1 MGSET
6 QSSFLSVNVKPSRVI
21 PSISGDPQGQL
32 NIIIVTVVC
41 GIMIIIMIMVVY
53 MMCKRHQRHAVEHT
67 IRTSFSGHGKADH
80 EFTVPFSPAHAQRP
94 LVVANQYTTS
104 DHRRSSGNSDF
115 KIDTSGSASQVCVN
129 PQLSVVDP
137 TRIVIQDSSSE
148 RDSGT
153 GDSRK
158 SRDNLDDEDVVD
170 NDQFQPLSPLLMPN
184 LPARNGGGESTVS
197 LTEFEDT
204 NLTHL
209 DCEDLEEDDEETGCG
224 EAMLSASNSIAS
236 DSDDTSTV
244 FSESGD
250 QALQEQ
256 EVSFRTFHPKK
267 SLSRDFLNTRPP
279 PPRPMPRTNPLKKR
293 SSAIELNGQKH
304 LEIEVDRADESQ
316 QHPLDPV
323 AYRGGLPMSSTPF
336 NKGLEV
342 NEKLL
347 EYSLN
352 STDYSLHETKLV
364 RNGRPDFV
372 NSLPRRKQS
381 RRKRGQTRKDPKEEL
396 YTTVPLKDDKMF

>member
-1 MGSET
+1 
-6 QSSFLSVNVKPSRVI
+6 
-21 PSISGDPQGQL
+21 
-32 NIIIVTVVC
+32 
-41 GIMIIIMIMVVY
+41 
-53 MMCKRHQRHAVEHT
+53 
-67 IRTSFSGHGKADH
+67 
-80 EFTVPFSPAHAQRP
+80 
-94 LVVANQYTTS
+94 
-104 DHRRSSGNSDF
+104 
-115 KIDTSGSASQVCVN
+115 
-129 PQLSVVDP
+129 
-137 TRIVIQDSSSE
+137 
-148 RDSGT
+148 
-153 GDSRK
+153 
-158 SRDNLDDEDVVD
+158 
-170 NDQFQPLSPLLMPN
+170 
-184 LPARNGGGESTVS
+184 
-197 LTEFEDT
+197 
-204 NLTHL
+204 
-209 DCEDLEEDDEETGCG
+209 
-224 EAMLSASNSIAS
+224 MLSASNSIAS

-256 EVSFRTFHPKK
+256 EVSFRTFQPNR

-352 STDYSLHETKLV
+352 STDYSLHETRLV
-364 RNGRPDFV
+364 RNGQRADFV
-372 NSLPRRKQS
+372 NSLPRRKQN
-381 RRKRGQTRKDPKEEL
+381 RRKRGRESRNDPPPEEL
-396 YTTVPLKDDKMF
+396 YTT

>member
-1 MGSET
+1 
-6 QSSFLSVNVKPSRVI
+6 
-21 PSISGDPQGQL
+21 
-32 NIIIVTVVC
+32 
-41 GIMIIIMIMVVY
+41 
-53 MMCKRHQRHAVEHT
+53 
-67 IRTSFSGHGKADH
+67 
-80 EFTVPFSPAHAQRP
+80 
-94 LVVANQYTTS
+94 
-104 DHRRSSGNSDF
+104 
-115 KIDTSGSASQVCVN
+115 
-129 PQLSVVDP
+129 
-137 TRIVIQDSSSE
+137 
-148 RDSGT
+148 
-153 GDSRK
+153 
-158 SRDNLDDEDVVD
+158 
-170 NDQFQPLSPLLMPN
+170 
-184 LPARNGGGESTVS
+184 
-197 LTEFEDT
+197 
-204 NLTHL
+204 
-209 DCEDLEEDDEETGCG
+209 
-224 EAMLSASNSIAS
+224 MLSASNSIAS

-244 FSESGD
+244 FSDSGD

-256 EVSFRTFHPKK
+256 EVSFRTFQPHR
-267 SLSRDFLNTRPP
+267 SLSRDFLNSPQCRPP
-279 PPRPMPRTNPLKKR
+279 PKPAPRTNPLKKR

-304 LEIEVDRADESQ
+304 LEIEVERTDESQ

-352 STDYSLHETKLV
+352 STDYSLHETRLV